1 MGVVSREL
9 SVVVIVTSPL
19 LSTRLT
25 VIAIKAVGI
34 CLDGMCFDRERLHHR
49 TLEVIQARQLPGLE
63 IPDVL
68 ALMRLHVGGLSL
80 RRNSRFAPYGLS
92 ARIANEYRTRS
103 THTATESV
111 KVRPKG
117 KCGACTTNRYR
128 KQVRKPTIATS
139 ESAIRT
145 TGSRVER
152 TANTM
157 KRSIPA
163 ARTKSARAA
172 RRS

>member
-1 MGVVSREL
+1 MWEASRCAQ
-9 SVVVIVTSPL
+9 
-19 LSTRLT
+19 TR
-25 VIAIKAVGI
+25 G
-34 CLDGMCFDRERLHHR
+34 
-49 TLEVIQARQLPGLE
+49 
-63 IPDVL
+63 
-68 ALMRLHVGGLSL
+68 
-80 RRNSRFAPYGLS
+80 FAPYGLS

-103 THTATESV
+103 TDTATESV
-111 KVRPKG
+111 KVSAKG

-157 KRSIPA
+157 KRSTRA
-163 ARTKSARAA
+163 ATTKSARAE
-172 RRS
+172 RR